1 MTSSVR
7 VFDLSGEI
15 PPRAWQEDV
24 VFFLSLWVW
33 LMGIN
38 SSLYPDEPLSCGL
51 WMVGVWE
58 ARRAGSQGVLRPA
71 GAWGGVVWQV
81 GRCGTVIVRLERG
94 GRSLVAGAGRLWS
107 GRDVGG
113 GCQAEIRRQCEGK
126 AGCPRKGRGL
136 SVGEDPGA
144 ETGLALLKV
153 VPLLVQ
159 LGGRE
164 SCTHN
169 GWCSL
174 E

>member
-1 MTSSVR
+1 MWTV
-7 VFDLSGEI
+7 D
-15 PPRAWQEDV
+15 A
-24 VFFLSLWVW
+24 
-33 LMGIN
+33 
-38 SSLYPDEPLSCGL
+38 
-51 WMVGVWE
+51 
-58 ARRAGSQGVLRPA
+58 
-71 GAWGGVVWQV
+71 GGVGGKAGRLTRSSPSSGGLGGRGVWQV
-81 GRCGTVIVRLERG
+81 GRCGTVMVRLERG
-94 GRSLVAGAGRLWS
+94 ERSLVAGAGRLWP

-136 SVGEDPGA
+136 SVSEDPGA

-153 VPLLVQ
+153 APLLVQ

-164 SCTHN
+164 PCTPN